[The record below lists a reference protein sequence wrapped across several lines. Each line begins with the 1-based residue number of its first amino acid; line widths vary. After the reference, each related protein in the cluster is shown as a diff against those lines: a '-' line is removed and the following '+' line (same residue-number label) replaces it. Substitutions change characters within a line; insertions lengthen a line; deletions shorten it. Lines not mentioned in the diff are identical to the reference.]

1 MLPKKDGFSVL
12 RALRQ
17 EGKTVPVLMLS
28 ARSELS
34 DRVEGLDCGAD
45 YYLTKPFEPKE
56 LLACVRMLTRRQPEQ
71 RASNVLE
78 YGDLRLEPDTFEL
91 ACGERSVRLSRKEFD
106 MMELLLRSREMV
118 LTKESLIVKLWGYES
133 DAEDNNV
140 EVYISFLRKKLE
152 HLRSRVKIRTIRM
165 VGYRLET
172 QEADNRFSTKFSTF
186 STYFSTRGGACHDTE
201 AAMAVRGACAWR
213 WWLTGAGG
221 GVRRRLSRG
230 PAEYRGPQPA
240 GAHAGYPRGRG
251 RGSAARR
258 IGGDR
263 RGPAAAALFHSEYLG
278 RHGLYHRRHLCQSG
292 GYRRAAGH
300 SQPVSGPG
308 NQTEGTVE
316 RLSPPLSACEDNGLY
331 RKLAF
336 VDMSMEQAMLARV
349 IRSYLV
355 IAAGG
360 ACWCCWASPRRRPAG
375 SPGRWSGL
383 GGSSGSSFPTPPT
396 S

>member
-1 MLPKKDGFSVL
+1 MRVLIVEDEIRLAETLRDLLDTEHYAADVCHDGESGLDNALSDIYDLVILDVMLPKKDGFSVL

-34 DRVEGLDCGAD
+34 DRVVGLDCGAH

-91 ACGERSVRLSRKEFD
+91 ACRERSVRLSRKEFD

-165 VGYRLET
+165 VGYRLE
-172 QEADNRFSTKFSTF
+172 QEA
-186 STYFSTRGGACHDTE
+186 
-201 AAMAVRGACAWR
+201 
-213 WWLTGAGG
+213 
-221 GVRRRLSRG
+221 
-230 PAEYRGPQPA
+230 
-240 GAHAGYPRGRG
+240 
-251 RGSAARR
+251 
-258 IGGDR
+258 
-263 RGPAAAALFHSEYLG
+263 
-278 RHGLYHRRHLCQSG
+278 
-292 GYRRAAGH
+292 
-300 SQPVSGPG
+300 
-308 NQTEGTVE
+308 
-316 RLSPPLSACEDNGLY
+316 
-331 RKLAF
+331 
-336 VDMSMEQAMLARV
+336 
-349 IRSYLV
+349 
-355 IAAGG
+355 
-360 ACWCCWASPRRRPAG
+360 
-375 SPGRWSGL
+375 
-383 GGSSGSSFPTPPT
+383 
-396 S
+396 